1 MHIRIKIIGMD
12 LFYSH
17 TPWIGLKWM
26 IEKWRQVEWR
36 TENRPLNSLFISF
49 IPLIFL
55 LSFWEWAFVI
65 LYVFSTVRKEP
76 STEPYSNFVADD
88 ELIWA
93 FMSDNSIV
101 EAGIRNVPHG
111 YMATQDINL
120 WNIHKTHHMPRIRWN
135 LLSLSSP
142 SLICSA
148 TSFVRCRTL

>member
-1 MHIRIKIIGMD
+1 MHICIKIIGMD
-12 LFYSH
+12 LCYSH
-17 TPWIGLKWM
+17 TPWIGLKVNDGEMKASWVKNREST
-26 IEKWRQVEWR
+26 IEF
-36 TENRPLNSLFISF
+36 TLHFLHSSDFPT
-49 IPLIFL
+49 LIL
-55 LSFWEWAFVI
+55 RMSI
-65 LYVFSTVRKEP
+65 CHSYVFSTVRKEP
-76 STEPYSNFVADD
+76 STEPYSNFVVDD

-120 WNIHKTHHMPRIRWN
+120 WNIHETHHVPRIRWN
-135 LLSLSSP
+135 LLNLSSP